1 MSKTLTTYE
10 ALKANETKRVR
21 PIHPDYETWWG
32 QGALIDALNRGAYSL
47 SCREWQAEEPLIER
61 WAIYWQDKYE
71 CDFATEKEALDFL
84 KDECI
89 SSERIVHL
97 REVRP

>member
-21 PIHPDYETWWG
+21 CKDGEWHEVG
-32 QGALIDALNRGAYSL
+32 GLINLLNRGHLAH
-47 SCREWQAEEPLIER
+47 RNFMEWEAEEPLIER
-61 WAIYWQDKYE
+61 WAIYWRDKYE

-84 KDECI
+84 HEECI
-89 SSERIVHL
+89 NGERIVHL
-97 REVRP
+97 REVRS

>member
-1 MSKTLTTYE
+1 MSKTLTTFE

-21 PIHPDYETWWG
+21 EVGSENWWNK
-32 QGALIDALNRGAYSL
+32 GALIYCINTFGPIGLGAIQW
-47 SCREWQAEEPLIER
+47 EAEEPLVER

-84 KDECI
+84 HEECI
-89 SSERIVHL
+89 NGERIVHL
-97 REVRP
+97 REVRA

>member
-1 MSKTLTTYE
+1 MTTYE

-21 PIHPDYETWWG
+21 AVGTDGWWG
-32 QGALIDALNRGAYSL
+32 QGALIIALNRGAHSL
-47 SCREWQAEEPLIER
+47 SVREWEAEEPLVER

-84 KDECI
+84 HEECI
-89 SSERIVHL
+89 NGERIVHL
-97 REVRP
+97 REVRS